1 MFPVACFFFPYCPLQ
16 SQILCSKYPSNICTQ
31 LGFSSLR
38 THSIATC
45 WPLIRHWSIWW
56 LKSLSSPVLW
66 ETLHVTP
73 LHKLRGDKYGMT
85 FNSYLVLWFSFPL
98 SLHHTTIQV
107 TGESFFLTPKFV
119 TNYSSWRTH
128 APPDIVDLLGSYF
141 RLSQI
146 LVIFMQAQTIMPL
159 FLFASLDPWPRALL
173 ILIPKTP
180 LNTHV

>member
-1 MFPVACFFFPYCPLQ
+1 MFPVAWFFFP
-16 SQILCSKYPSNICTQ
+16 IAHSKARFCVLSTQVIFAPNFGFQVFAHIPSPPVG
-31 LGFSSLR
+31 LSSFN
-38 THSIATC
+38 
-45 WPLIRHWSIWW
+45 WSIWW